1 MSSQKKESWI
11 WWKHGVIYHI
21 YPRSFQDADGDGIGD
36 IRGII
41 RRLGYLKELG
51 IDGIWIS
58 PMYKSPM
65 VDFGYDVSSYREIDP
80 VFGTMD
86 DFLELLAKAH
96 ESGIESILEP
106 VF

>member
-1 MSSQKKESWI
+1 MKKQRSEPWL

-21 YPRSFQDADGDGIGD
+21 YPRSFQDSNGDGIGD

-51 IDGIWIS
+51 VDGIWIS

-65 VDFGYDVSSYREIDP
+65 VDFGYDVSGYLEIDP
-80 VFGTMD
+80 IFCAME
-86 DFLELLAKAH
+86 DFL
-96 ESGIESILEP
+96 
-106 VF
+106 